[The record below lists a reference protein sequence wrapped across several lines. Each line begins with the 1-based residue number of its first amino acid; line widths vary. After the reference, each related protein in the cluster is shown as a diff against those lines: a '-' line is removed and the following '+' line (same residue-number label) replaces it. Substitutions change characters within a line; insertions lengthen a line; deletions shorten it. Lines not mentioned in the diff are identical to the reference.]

1 MRFWL
6 RMQMGQSLA
15 GQAISIILLSANLSP
30 AVGKFFN
37 CRALYF
43 AALLPPAIALLLLA
57 IGTIMDRA
65 KWQQRM
71 DRQNLA
77 RSVAWPEA
85 FERLQRIEASI
96 DHLIEREDKKNE

>member
-15 GQAISIILLSANLSP
+15 GQAISIILLSASLSP
-30 AVGKFFN
+30 AIGKYFN

-43 AALLPPAIALLLLA
+43 AVLLPPAIALLMLA

-65 KWQQRM
+65 KGQQRM

-77 RSVAWPEA
+77 PWPEA

-96 DHLIEREDKKNE
+96 DHLVSMDRKERKK

>member
-1 MRFWL
+1 
-6 RMQMGQSLA
+6 MQMGQSLA

-30 AVGKFFN
+30 AIGKYFN

-43 AALLPPAIALLLLA
+43 AVLLPPAIALLLLA

-71 DRQNLA
+71 DKQNLA

-96 DHLIEREDKKNE
+96 DHLIDRKERKK